1 MPDISAVGAVEGTMS
16 DAIKDPDVQLLAAVA
31 ATLKQEYIVEGAVDP
46 WEGSPFAWIRTL
58 KSRRV
63 GKVGE
68 QLVAGWCAAKGF
80 DVTRSPDGDADRI
93 IGGRRMEIKFS
104 TLWESGIYNFQQI
117 RDQNY
122 EYAVCLGLSP
132 FSAGCWVIPKQV
144 LLQRLPVQHGGARGS
159 DTRWLQFPA
168 SNPPGWL
175 AQYGGALAQ
184 AYQAL
189 RTITDEAHRTADTL
203 DPKA

>member
-1 MPDISAVGAVEGTMS
+1 MG
-16 DAIKDPDVQLLAAVA
+16 DAIRDPDVQLLAAIA
-31 ATLKQEYIVEGAVDP
+31 ATLKQDYISEGAIDP
-46 WEGSPFAWIRTL
+46 WAASPFAWIRTL

-80 DVTRSPDGDADRI
+80 DVTRSPDGDADRV
-93 IGGRRMEIKFS
+93 IGNRRMEIKFS

-122 EYAVCLGLSP
+122 EYAICLGISP
-132 FSAGCWVIPKQV
+132 FGAGCWVLPKAI
-144 LLQRLPVQHGGARGS
+144 LLEKLPAQHGGVRGS

-168 SNPPGWL
+168 SAPPPWL
-175 AQYGGALAQ
+175 TQYGGTLAQ
-184 AYQAL
+184 AYEVL
-189 RTITDEAHRTADTL
+189 KEITAPASINNR
-203 DPKA
+203 